1 MVLGFDAG
9 TDNACV
15 ALIMLLFVL
24 IEIKF
29 IIATRVLPCVTLDAE
44 FRTMTNELDHLVF
57 S

>member
-9 TDNACV
+9 TDNACL

-29 IIATRVLPCVTLDAE
+29 IIATHVLPCVTLDAE
-44 FRTMTNELDHLVF
+44 FRTMTNELDH
-57 S
+57 